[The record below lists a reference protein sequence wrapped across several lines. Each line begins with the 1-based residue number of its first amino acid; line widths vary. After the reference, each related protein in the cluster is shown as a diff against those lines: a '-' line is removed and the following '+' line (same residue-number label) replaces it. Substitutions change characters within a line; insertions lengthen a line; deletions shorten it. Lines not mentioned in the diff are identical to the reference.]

1 MKNRDDR
8 LTLSATDLSAHLGCH
23 HLTQQSVLVETT
35 NLTRPFYDDPTL
47 ELLRQK
53 GTEHEEAYLEH
64 LRGEGLSLKE
74 FADHGPTTDDT
85 LAAMREGHDVIFQAK
100 LNQGRWTGRAD
111 FLLRTDGASDLG
123 DYHYEVVDTKLARE
137 TRAGTVLQ
145 LCLYAELVGQLQGRR
160 PDQVMV
166 VSPGKG
172 FEPEVFRVDH
182 YYAYYQLV
190 KRRLE
195 EAVEWGGVSPSA
207 DVIQPETYPEPCP
220 QCDICNW
227 HQVCRDKRSDD
238 DHLSL
243 VAGISKLQRTELSEW
258 GIETLTQLGE
268 ATLEP
273 EKRPKRGTRQ
283 GLEKVQDQARV
294 QLIGRNG
301 KHPYHEMVRPVE
313 GEGLT
318 RLPEPSEGD
327 VFFDLEGD
335 AFAGDAFSET
345 QSGAGGLEYLFGWV
359 TVDDDAVAAESV
371 DGGQRQYHAHW
382 AYDADGEK
390 QIFEQFMD
398 AMVERR
404 QRFPDMHI
412 YHYAPYEPG
421 ALKRLMGRYATREEA
436 VDDFL
441 RHAVFVD
448 LYGVVR
454 QGVRCSVESYSIKRL
469 EEFYEYEREQALPEL
484 GKQKRHFEA
493 MLENGEGSQAPQE
506 MRDIVQLYN
515 EDDCVSTWKLRD
527 WLEGLRAEL
536 VAAGTDV
543 DRPVPPEATVSE
555 ERHERDQQVHDLRE
569 QLTRGI
575 PVARSER
582 SALQQGT
589 WLLAHMLDW
598 HWRED
603 KVKYWE
609 KFRLIELMEEDY
621 LDERSAIG
629 ELEFVCDLEKVG
641 KERTKRVRY
650 RYPSQEIRIDVGADL
665 LYGHEGEKFG
675 TLIDLD
681 YEARTVD
688 VKKTGRSADVDPP
701 SVFAWKFIP
710 QKDQPR
716 SVMMIAEWVAEHGID
731 GESSDDDPNLA
742 RAGRDLLMNLSPRLI
757 SGAHLRKPKEEVIE
771 RAVRLALELDHGVL
785 PIQGPPGSG
794 KTYTGGHM
802 IAALVK
808 AGKRVGVTAVSHK
821 VIVNLMEAAV
831 EAADKTGLS
840 MTCVHRGQSDQV
852 SPGITECGDNTEA
865 LNMLATG
872 KAHVVGGTTW
882 FWCREHA
889 QDAVDVLFVDEA
901 GQMSLANVL
910 AASPCAKSIVL
921 LGDPQQLEQP
931 QQGSHPEGT
940 EVSALEHVL
949 SGAETMPEEMGLFLE
964 KTWRL
969 HPSICA
975 YTSKLFYEGKLESKE
990 GLEQQVLAGPTKYA
1004 GAGLWVETVEHEG
1017 NQNSSLEEVERV
1029 AEIVADLLQE
1039 GVTWTDM
1046 DGERKQIGA
1055 ADILVVAPYNAQVA
1069 DLQEKLPEGVAV
1081 GTVDRFQGQ
1090 EAPVVIYSMA
1100 TSSPEE
1106 APRGM
1111 EFLYSLNRL
1120 NVATSRARCV
1130 CVMVANPALLEPACR
1145 SVRQMRLANGVS
1157 EMSIKSAIHEIDQGD

>member
-1 MKNRDDR
+1 MKILDKR

-23 HLTQQSVLVETT
+23 HLTQL
-35 NLTRPFYDDPTL
+35 NLRAARGELKRPHYDDPTL
-47 ELLRQK
+47 DLLREK
-53 GTEHEEAYLEH
+53 GIEHEQAYLQHLHEQDLSIMAFPEH
-64 LRGEGLSLKE
+64 GTSAAE
-74 FADHGPTTDDT
+74 T
-85 LAAMREGHDVIFQAK
+85 LTAMQEGHDVIFQAN
-100 LNQGRWTGRAD
+100 LDDGRWRGRAD
-111 FLLRTDGASDLG
+111 FLLKTDGASDLG

-145 LCLYAELVGQLQGRR
+145 LCLYADLVGQMQGRR
-160 PDQVMV
+160 PDRVMV

-182 YYAYYQLV
+182 YEAYYQLV
-190 KRRLE
+190 KQRLG
-195 EAVEWGGVSPSA
+195 EAVDGET
-207 DVIQPETYPEPCP
+207 PETYPEPVS

-227 HQVCRDKRSDD
+227 FQVCGDKRRED

-243 VAGISKLQRTELSEW
+243 VAGISKLQRTELAEW

-268 ATLEP
+268 ATLE
-273 EKRPKRGTRQ
+273 EGKRPTRGTRQ

-294 QLIGRNG
+294 QLIGRQG
-301 KHPYHEMVRPVE
+301 KHPYHEMVQPVVG

-359 TVDDDAVAAESV
+359 TVD
-371 DGGQRQYHAHW
+371 GGRQQFHAHW

-390 QIFEQFMD
+390 RIFEQFMD

-421 ALKRLMGRYATREEA
+421 ALKRLMGRYATREEE

-441 RHAVFVD
+441 RQAVFVD

-536 VAAGTDV
+536 VAAGTQV
-543 DRPVPPEATVSE
+543 DRPVPPEAEVSE
-555 ERHERDQQVHDLRE
+555 ERHEREQQIHELRE
-569 QLTRGI
+569 RLTAGI

-582 SALQQGT
+582 SAEEEAM

-609 KFRLIELMEEDY
+609 KFRLIELMEEEY
-621 LDERSAIG
+621 LDERVAIG
-629 ELEFVCDLEKVG
+629 ELEFDCDLPKEG
-641 KERTKRVRY
+641 RERTKRVRY
-650 RYPSQEIRIDVGADL
+650 RYPTQEIRIDDGAKL
-665 LYGHEGEKFG
+665 LYGMEGETFG
-675 TLIDLD
+675 TVTDLN

-688 VKKTGRSADVDPP
+688 VKKTGRTADVDPS

-710 QKDQPR
+710 QRDQPR
-716 SVMMIAEWVAEHGID
+716 SVFMIAEWVAAHGID
-731 GESSDDDPNLA
+731 GQAPAISDGQDPTTERPNLA
-742 RAGRDLLMNLSPRLI
+742 RAGRDLLLNQSPRLVP
-757 SGAHLRKPKEEVIE
+757 GAQLHKPDEDNLEQ
-771 RAVRLALELDHGVL
+771 ACRLALELDGGVL

-794 KTYTGGHM
+794 KTFTGGHM

-821 VIVNLMEAAV
+821 VIINLMEAAV
-831 EAADKTGLS
+831 EAAAKTGVS
-840 MTCVHRGQSDQV
+840 MQCAHKGDSGEAEL
-852 SPGITECGDNTEA
+852 PGITDCAKNDDALDMLSEGEA
-865 LNMLATG
+865 QVLGA
-872 KAHVVGGTTW
+872 TTW
-882 FWCREHA
+882 LWCLERA

-940 EVSALEHVL
+940 EVSSLEHVL
-949 SGAETMPEEMGLFLE
+949 AGAETMPQERGLFLE

-975 YTSKLFYEGKLESKE
+975 YTSKLFYEGKLESKD
-990 GLEQQVLAGPTKYA
+990 GLEQQVLAGPTKYV
-1004 GAGLWVETVEHEG
+1004 GAGLWVEPVDHEG
-1017 NQNSSLEEVERV
+1017 NQNSSPEEVARV
-1029 AEIVADLLQE
+1029 AEVVADLLQE

-1046 DGERKQIGA
+1046 DGKSSPLGRE
-1055 ADILVVAPYNAQVA
+1055 DILVVAPYNAQVA
-1069 DLQEKLPEGVAV
+1069 DLQQALPDGVAV

-1130 CVMVANPALLEPACR
+1130 CVLVANPALFEPGCR
-1145 SVRQMRLANGVS
+1145 SVRQMRLANGVC
-1157 EMSIKSAIHEIDQGD
+1157 EVGIIKTERVVPDG

>member
-1 MKNRDDR
+1 MKLFDDR
-8 LTLSATDLSAHLGCH
+8 LTLSATDLSSHLGCH
-23 HLTQQSVLVETT
+23 HLTQL
-35 NLTRPFYDDPTL
+35 NLRAARGELKRPYYDDPTL
-47 ELLRQK
+47 ELLREK
-53 GTEHEEAYLEH
+53 GIEHEAEYLAHLKGQGKSVTELPEH
-64 LRGEGLSLKE
+64 AATPE
-74 FADHGPTTDDT
+74 DT
-85 LAAMREGHDVIFQAK
+85 LAAMRGGADVIFQAA
-100 LNQGRWTGRAD
+100 LDDGRWRGRAD
-111 FLLRTDGASDLG
+111 FLLKSHGESDLG
-123 DYHYEVVDTKLARE
+123 PYHYEVVDTKLARE

-145 LCLYAELVGQLQGRR
+145 LCLYAELVGQMQGRR
-160 PDQVMV
+160 PDRVMV

-172 FEPEVFRVDH
+172 FVPEVFRIDH
-182 YYAYYQLV
+182 YEAYYQLV
-190 KRRLE
+190 KRRLD
-195 EAVEWGGVSPSA
+195 EAVEGGES
-207 DVIQPETYPEPCP
+207 TYPEPCA

-227 HQVCRDKRSDD
+227 FRICGDQRRED

-243 VAGISKLQRTELSEW
+243 VAGISRMQRSELAEW
-258 GIETLTQLGE
+258 GIETLTQLAE
-268 ATLEP
+268 ATLP
-273 EKRPKRGTRQ
+273 EGKRPKRGTRQ

-294 QLIGRNG
+294 QLTGRNA
-301 KHPYHEMVRPVE
+301 KHPYHETVQPLVE

-318 RLPEPSEGD
+318 RLPPPSEGD

-335 AFAGDAFSET
+335 AFAGDAFSNRAQE
-345 QSGAGGLEYLFGWV
+345 GAGGLEYLFGWV
-359 TVDDDAVAAESV
+359 TVT
-371 DGGQRQYHAHW
+371 DGEPKYEALW
-382 AYDADGEK
+382 AYDAAGEK

-398 AMVERR
+398 AMIERR

-421 ALKRLMGRYATREEA
+421 ALKRLMGRYATREEE
-436 VDDFL
+436 VDDLL
-441 RHAVFVD
+441 RNKVFVD

-469 EEFYEYEREQALPEL
+469 EEFYGYEREQELPEL
-484 GKQKRHFEA
+484 GTQKRHFEA
-493 MLENGEGSQAPQE
+493 MLENGEGQDAPIQ
-506 MRDIVQLYN
+506 MRDIVELYN
-515 EDDCVSTWKLRD
+515 KDDCVSTWRLRE
-527 WLEGLRAEL
+527 WLEQIRVGLVED
-536 VAAGTDV
+536 GTEV
-543 DRPVPPEATVSE
+543 VRPAPLDEHVSE
-555 ERHERDQQVHDLRE
+555 ERHEREQQVHDLRE
-569 QLTRGI
+569 RLTAGI

-582 SALQQGT
+582 SDEQEAL

-621 LDERSAIG
+621 LDERAAIG
-629 ELEFVCDLEKVG
+629 ELVFDRDLPKQG

-650 RYPSQEIRIDVGADL
+650 RYPSQEIRIDTGDQL
-665 LYGHEGEKFG
+665 LYGMEGERFG
-675 TLIDLD
+675 TVIDLN

-688 VKKTGRSADVDPP
+688 VKKTGKTADVDPT

-710 QKDQPR
+710 QKSQPR

-731 GESSDDDPNLA
+731 GWVPAEGNGVHPNLA
-742 RAGRDLLMNLSPRLI
+742 RAGRDLLLGLPPRLMP
-757 SGAHLRKPKEEVIE
+757 GEALHQGTEDGIE
-771 RAVRLALELDHGVL
+771 KACRLANALDGGVL

-794 KTYTGGHM
+794 KTFTGGHM
-802 IAALVK
+802 IAALVQ

-831 EAADKTGLS
+831 KAAAKTGVDL
-840 MTCVHRGQSDQV
+840 TCVHKGDAEEEEK
-852 SPGITECGDNTEA
+852 PGITVCTKNDVA
-865 LNMLATG
+865 LDMLAAG
-872 KAHVVGGTTW
+872 EAQVLGGTTW
-882 FWCREHA
+882 LWCHE
-889 QDAVDVLFVDEA
+889 DARDTVDVLFVDEA

-910 AASPCAKSIVL
+910 AASPCAKSIVF

-931 QQGSHPEGT
+931 QQGAHPEGT

-949 SGAETMPEEMGLFLE
+949 AGAETMPPVKGLFLE

-969 HPSICA
+969 HPSICD

-990 GLEQQVLAGPTKYA
+990 SLEMQVLAGPTQYA
-1004 GAGLWVETVEHEG
+1004 GAGLWVEPVEHEG
-1017 NQNSSLEEVERV
+1017 NQNSSPEEVERV
-1029 AEIVADLLQE
+1029 AEVVADLLQE

-1046 DGERKQIGA
+1046 KGKVRPLGQP
-1055 ADILVVAPYNAQVA
+1055 DILVVAPYNAQVA
-1069 DLQEKLPEGVAV
+1069 DLQMALPDGVAV

-1130 CVMVANPALLEPACR
+1130 CVMVANPALFEPGCR
-1145 SVRQMRLANGVS
+1145 SVRQMRLANGVC
-1157 EMSIKSAIHEIDQGD
+1157 EIMQATQ

>member
-1 MKNRDDR
+1 MKILDKR

-23 HLTQQSVLVETT
+23 HLTQL
-35 NLTRPFYDDPTL
+35 NLRAARGELKRPYYDDPTL
-47 ELLRQK
+47 EILREK
-53 GTEHEEAYLEH
+53 GIEHEAQYLAH
-64 LRGEGLSLKE
+64 LKSQGLSVIELPE
-74 FADHGPTTDDT
+74 HAATPEDT
-85 LAAMREGHDVIFQAK
+85 LAAMHEGTDVIFQAA
-100 LNQGRWTGRAD
+100 LDDGRWRGRAD
-111 FLLRTDGASDLG
+111 FLLKTDGASDLG

-145 LCLYAELVGQLQGRR
+145 LCLYADLVGQMQGRR
-160 PDQVMV
+160 PDRVMV

-182 YYAYYQLV
+182 YEAYYQLV
-190 KRRLE
+190 QRRLG
-195 EAVEWGGVSPSA
+195 EAVDG
-207 DVIQPETYPEPCP
+207 QTPETYPEPCS

-227 HQVCRDKRSDD
+227 FQVCGDRRRED

-243 VAGISKLQRTELSEW
+243 VAGISKLQRTELAEW
-258 GIETLTQLGE
+258 GIETLTQFGE
-268 ATLEP
+268 ATLE
-273 EKRPKRGTRQ
+273 EGKRPKRGTRQ

-294 QLIGRNG
+294 QLIGRQG
-301 KHPYHEMVRPVE
+301 KHPYHEMVHPIAE
-313 GEGLT
+313 GEGLA
-318 RLPEPSEGD
+318 RLPVPSEGD

-335 AFAGDAFSET
+335 AFAGDAFSQT

-359 TVDDDAVAAESV
+359 TVE
-371 DGGQRQYHAHW
+371 GGPKQYHAHW

-421 ALKRLMGRYATREEA
+421 ALKRLMGRYATREEE

-448 LYGVVR
+448 LYSVVR

-536 VAAGTDV
+536 VAAATEV
-543 DRPVPPEATVSE
+543 DRPVPPEAVVSD
-555 ERHERDQQVHDLRE
+555 ERHEREQQIHDLRE
-569 QLTRGI
+569 GLTRGI

-582 SALQQGT
+582 NAQQQGT

-621 LDERSAIG
+621 LDERSAMG
-629 ELEFVCDLEKVG
+629 ELEFVCDLPKEKPR
-641 KERTKRVRY
+641 ERVKRVRY
-650 RYPSQEIRIDVGADL
+650 CFPTQEIRIDEGADL
-665 LYGHEGEKFG
+665 LYGHEGERFG
-675 TLIDLD
+675 TVTGLD
-681 YEARTVD
+681 YEARMVD
-688 VKKTGRSADVDPP
+688 VKKTLKTADVDPP

-716 SVMMIAEWVAEHGID
+716 SVMMIAEWVATHGID
-731 GESSDDDPNLA
+731 GESPDDNPDLA
-742 RAGRDLLMNLSPRLI
+742 RAGRDLLLNRSPRLVP
-757 SGAHLRKPKEEVIE
+757 GAQLRKPNEDGIE
-771 RAVRLALELDHGVL
+771 RACRLALELDHGVL

-821 VIVNLMEAAV
+821 VILNLMQAAV
-831 EAADKTGLS
+831 EAADKTGVS
-840 MTCVHRGQSDQV
+840 MTCVHRGKSEEE

-865 LNMLATG
+865 LDMLATG

-882 FWCREHA
+882 FWCREQA

-949 SGAETMPEEMGLFLE
+949 AGAETMPEEMGLFLE

-975 YTSKLFYEGKLESKE
+975 YTSKLFYEGKLASKD
-990 GLEQQVLAGPTKYA
+990 GLEQQVLTGPTKYA
-1004 GAGLWVETVEHEG
+1004 GAGLWVEPVEHEG
-1017 NQNSSLEEVERV
+1017 NQNSSPEEVARV

-1046 DGERKQIGA
+1046 DGKIEQIGEG
-1055 ADILVVAPYNAQVA
+1055 DILVVAPYNAQVA
-1069 DLQEKLPEGVAV
+1069 DLQQALPEGVAV

-1130 CVMVANPALLEPACR
+1130 CVIVANSALFEPGCR
-1145 SVRQMRLANGVS
+1145 SVRQMRLANGFCEYKWQNQDVRV
-1157 EMSIKSAIHEIDQGD
+1157 AND